1 MTHRVF
7 ITLLCTLFV
16 TACSNKDFEPQALEL
31 VRSACTDWEQMKVKS
46 GYGDRV
52 QLLDGISNK
61 FASAALIEDS
71 AKLLVL
77 SNYTSNSSNTSTN
90 LNDSHR
96 SAITDFCLTVNK

>member
-1 MTHRVF
+1 MTHRVL
-7 ITLLCTLFV
+7 IALLCTLFI
-16 TACSNKDFEPQALEL
+16 TACSNKDFEPKALEL
-31 VRSACTDWEQMKVKS
+31 IKSACADWEQMKIKS

-77 SNYTSNSSNTSTN
+77 SNYTSNSANTSTN
-90 LNDSHR
+90 LKGSHR
-96 SAITDFCLTVNK
+96 SAITDFCLTVDK